1 MNFEG
6 TGGELFVTFLVG
18 GLLTMI
24 TAYIYLLNTVRPA
37 LATSYAYVNPPI
49 AVLLGVLFAG
59 EHFGALEAT
68 AMAVILILMILGSV
82 AVFAAIGL
90 VARALIRRSR
100 RVELVVEPA

>member
-1 MNFEG
+1 VASQFN
-6 TGGELFVTFLVG
+6 
-18 GLLTMI
+18 
-24 TAYIYLLNTVRPA
+24 TAQNWA
-37 LATSYAYVNPPI
+37 LGS
-49 AVLLGVLFAG
+49 
-59 EHFGALEAT
+59 